1 MKDLKDILEGL
12 LRGMDKTIAAGEDD
26 VNAALNAGLI
36 DIVSDNKKEQ
46 EKAVNLFKQRLKD
59 LKVKP
64 TTDHMD
70 MYKSSSWWVQF
81 KEHEDGYEFVMIK
94 QYNTS
99 EYRYIIYIDRYGK
112 PTKYWRTNNF
122 NGATSYLILG
132 KPIYEV
138 PESMNAICEEIFR
151 IMYMR

>member
-1 MKDLKDILEGL
+1 MKQLKSILEGL
-12 LRGMDKTIAAGEDD
+12 LRGMEDTLNSGEAD
-26 VNAALNAGLI
+26 VIAALNA
-36 DIVSDNKKEQ
+36 DIVDITSDNKKDQ

-70 MYKSSSWWVQF
+70 MYKSASWWVQF
-81 KEHEDGYEFVMIK
+81 KEHEDGYELVMIK
-94 QYNTS
+94 SYNS
-99 EYRYIIYIDRYGK
+99 SLKYIVYIDKYGK
-112 PTKYWRTNNF
+112 PTKYWRANNF
-122 NGATSYLILG
+122 NAATTYLILG

-138 PESMNAICEEIFR
+138 PESLNAICDKILR

>member
-1 MKDLKDILEGL
+1 MKTLYEGILK
-12 LRGMDKTIAAGEDD
+12 GMDKTLAAGDD
-26 VNAALNAGLI
+26 DTNVALNADLI
-36 DIVSDNKKEQ
+36 DITSDNKKDQ

-70 MYKSSSWWVQF
+70 MYKSLSWWVQF
-81 KEHEDGYEFVMIK
+81 KEHEDGYELVMIK
-94 QYNTS
+94 SYNLAV
-99 EYRYIIYIDRYGK
+99 RYIIYIDTYGK

-138 PESMNAICEEIFR
+138 PKSMNAICEEILR

>member
-1 MKDLKDILEGL
+1 MKTLYEGMLK
-12 LRGMDKTIAAGEDD
+12 GMDKTLAAGDD
-26 VNAALNAGLI
+26 DINAVLNAGLI
-36 DIVSDNKKEQ
+36 DIVSDNKREQ
-46 EKAVNLFKQRLKD
+46 EKAENLFKQRLKD

-94 QYNTS
+94 QFITS
-99 EYRYIIYIDRYGK
+99 KYMHIIYIDKYGK
-112 PTKYWRTNNF
+112 PTKYWRAYNF
-122 NGATSYLILG
+122 NAAASHLIIG

-138 PESMNAICEEIFR
+138 PESMNAICEEILK
-151 IMYMR
+151 IMVMR

>member
-1 MKDLKDILEGL
+1 MKTLYEGILK
-12 LRGMDKTIAAGEDD
+12 GMNKTIAAGDD
-26 VNAALNAGLI
+26 DTNVALNVDLI
-36 DIVSDNKKEQ
+36 GIVSDDKNEQ
-46 EKAVNLFKQRLKD
+46 LKAVNLFKQRLKD

-70 MYKSSSWWVQF
+70 MYKSTSWWVQF
-81 KEHEDGYEFVMIK
+81 KEHSDGYEFVMIK
-94 QYNTS
+94 QYSTS
-99 EYRYIIYIDRYGK
+99 EYRYIIYIDKYGK

-151 IMYMR
+151 IMYNR

>member
-12 LRGMDKTIAAGEDD
+12 LKGMDKTLAAGDDD

-70 MYKSSSWWVQF
+70 MYKSASWWVQF

>member
-1 MKDLKDILEGL
+1 MKTLYEGILK
-12 LRGMDKTIAAGEDD
+12 GMDKTLATGDD
-26 VNAALNAGLI
+26 DTNTVLNADLI
-36 DIVSDNKKEQ
+36 GIASDNKKDQ
-46 EKAVNLFKQRLKD
+46 ENAVNLFKQRLKD

-81 KEHEDGYEFVMIK
+81 KDYENGYEFSMMQMIGSK
-94 QYNTS
+94 Y
-99 EYRYIIYIDRYGK
+99 YHVYISDYGK

-122 NGATSYLILG
+122 NAATTYFILG

-138 PESMNAICEEIFR
+138 PEELVDVCDKILR
-151 IMYMR
+151 IMYAR

>member
-1 MKDLKDILEGL
+1 
-12 LRGMDKTIAAGEDD
+12 MDKTLAAGDD
-26 VNAALNAGLI
+26 DTNAALNAGLI

-70 MYKSSSWWVQF
+70 MYKSASWWVQF

>member
-12 LRGMDKTIAAGEDD
+12 LKGMDKTIATGDNDA
-26 VNAALNAGLI
+26 NAALNADIIG
-36 DIVSDNKKEQ
+36 IVSDNKKEQ

-94 QYNTS
+94 QFITS
-99 EYRYIIYIDRYGK
+99 KYMHIIYIDKYGK
-112 PTKYWRTNNF
+112 PTKWWRAYNF
-122 NGATSYLILG
+122 NAATSYLILG

-138 PESMNAICEEIFR
+138 PESMNAICEEILK
-151 IMYMR
+151 IMFKR

>member
-1 MKDLKDILEGL
+1 MKTLYEGILK
-12 LRGMDKTIAAGEDD
+12 GMDKTIAAGDD
-26 VNAALNAGLI
+26 NTNAVLNADLI
-36 DIVSDNKKEQ
+36 DITSDNKKEQ
-46 EKAVNLFKQRLKD
+46 EKAVNLFKKRLKD

-70 MYKSSSWWVQF
+70 MYKSSSSWWVQF
-81 KEHEDGYEFVMIK
+81 KEHSDGYEFVMIK
-94 QYNTS
+94 QYSTS
-99 EYRYIIYIDRYGK
+99 EYRYIIYIDKYGK

-151 IMYMR
+151 IMYNR

>member
-1 MKDLKDILEGL
+1 MKTLYEGI
-12 LRGMDKTIAAGEDD
+12 LRGMDKTIAAGDTD
-26 VNAALNAGLI
+26 VNAALNADIMG
-36 DIVSDNKKEQ
+36 IVSDDKKEQ

-64 TTDHMD
+64 TTNHMD

-81 KEHEDGYEFVMIK
+81 KEHNTGYEFIMIK
-94 QYNTS
+94 QYGSST
-99 EYRYIIYIDRYGK
+99 YRYIIYIDKYGK

-122 NGATSYLILG
+122 NGTASYLIPR

-138 PESMNAICEEIFR
+138 PESLNAICEEIFR